1 MAGTPVPALVTRV
14 VFGFLIALAGAI
26 FAQILS
32 GRIHTKFLLHGT
44 RKDGSRY
51 FSPER
56 VQLLLFTLGTAGN
69 YFVSAAQNAGRGIL
83 PDVSQQTLMLL
94 GGSHALYLGGKAY
107 FMLLMKQQIGKKEA
121 GS

>member
-1 MAGTPVPALVTRV
+1 MAGMPVPALVTSV

-32 GRIHTKFLLHGT
+32 GRVNTKFLLHGT
-44 RKDGSRY
+44 KKDGSRY

-56 VQLLLFTLGTAGN
+56 VQLLLFTLWTAGS
-69 YFVSAAQNAGRGIL
+69 YFLSAAQKATSGML

-107 FMLLMKQQIGKKEA
+107 FLLLTKQRIEKKEVP
-121 GS
+121 S